1 MALDLKKFITR
12 FVEEAR
18 DHIRQLGEGVA
29 SLESGDAG
37 VVHAMFRSAHTIKG
51 SARMLKLDPITET
64 AHRVEDF
71 FASLREGRVRF
82 QAESGECLR
91 QALDALSA
99 QVDIL
104 AETPDG
110 ARLAPSDPGLLATLI
125 RLAAEESPS
134 VAPESVPAQTNP
146 EPVVSTGVPERS
158 DSPAP
163 PGSDVRSTPLPPPPS
178 PVVTPDRAPSKP
190 EGPREEPRLK
200 NVETVRVRLEK
211 LDELIKLMGELLS
224 SHARMRQRLVE
235 IATLDRQLATSGLD
249 GSVTVPLHLF
259 AGRLRE
265 DVLDQESL
273 MTELHDKTLMMR
285 MLPLAVI
292 FEPAQRLARDLARS
306 VGKQAMC
313 QTRGAEIELDRRIID
328 KLSDPLIHV
337 IRNAIDHG
345 LETPDIRLAAGKP
358 AQGRLTLSARQESG
372 QVVIE
377 IQDDGAGISL
387 ERIRAKAL
395 RMGLVNEERVAALTE
410 RETLDLIFLPGFST
424 TTFVTDLSGRG
435 VGMDVVR
442 QTVLEELRG
451 AIEIDTVAEV
461 GTTLRLRVPFSLAMM
476 RVLLVEVNGAHYGF
490 TARHVGAIRRLS
502 RSAVFSL
509 GDRDMVILGNEFVPL
524 LRLSELLDA
533 PGAVSS
539 GSTPRTHAEEPF
551 GMLVVV
557 LAIRDEKLALE
568 VDDLVDEHDMV
579 IHPMPELLRMAPL
592 VSGLVVTGENAL
604 VSVLHAPGL
613 LERARRLR
621 GGHVAT
627 IPERREPGHDRV
639 LVVDDSLNT
648 REIEKDMLEAC
659 GFRVTLAEDGLD
671 GLRHALAEE
680 FDAVLTDVEMPGM
693 DGFSLTERL
702 RREDRYR
709 DKPIIILTSR
719 DREEDKQR
727 GMRAGADA
735 YIVKGDFSQGNLVDT
750 LRTLLGW
757 RGHGG

>member
-18 DHIRQLGEGVA
+18 DHLRQLGEGVA
-29 SLESGDAG
+29 SLEAGDTG

-64 AHRVEDF
+64 AHRIEDF
-71 FASLREGRVRF
+71 FATLREGKVRF
-82 QAESGECLR
+82 HAESAECLR
-91 QALDALSA
+91 QALDALTA

-110 ARLAPSDPGLLATLI
+110 ARLAPSDPVVLATLI
-125 RLAAEESPS
+125 CLAAEESPP
-134 VAPESVPAQTNP
+134 VTPVTAQPLPA
-146 EPVVSTGVPERS
+146 PVVPDGVAEAPASQPLADADRHPKSPTSAPVAER
-158 DSPAP
+158 
-163 PGSDVRSTPLPPPPS
+163 PL
-178 PVVTPDRAPSKP
+178 SKP
-190 EGPREEPRLK
+190 EGPAREEPRLK
-200 NVETVRVRLEK
+200 SAETVRVRLEK

-224 SHARMRQRLVE
+224 SHARMRQKLVE
-235 IATLDRQLATSGLD
+235 IAALDRLVATSALD
-249 GSVTVPLHLF
+249 SAVATPLHLF
-259 AGRLRE
+259 AERLRE

-292 FEPAQRLARDLARS
+292 FEPAQQLARDLARS
-306 VGKQAMC
+306 VGKQAIC

-328 KLSDPLIHV
+328 KLSDPLIHL
-337 IRNAIDHG
+337 IRNALDHG
-345 LETPDIRLAAGKP
+345 LETPESRLAAGKP

-387 ERIRAKAL
+387 ERIRAKAS
-395 RMGLVNEERVAALTE
+395 RMGLVSEERLAALTE

-451 AIEIDTVAEV
+451 AIEIDTVAGM

-476 RVLLVEVNGAHYGF
+476 RVLLVEVAGAHYGF
-490 TARHVGAIRRLS
+490 TARHVAAIRRLP
-502 RSAVFSL
+502 RSSALSL

-524 LRLSELLDA
+524 VRLNELLDA
-533 PGAVSS
+533 PGGGGS
-539 GSTPRTHAEEPF
+539 GSSPRSQAESRF
-551 GMLVVV
+551 GMLLVV

-568 VDDLVDEHDMV
+568 VDELVDEHDMV
-579 IHPMPELLRMAPL
+579 IHPMPELLKMVPL

-621 GGHVAT
+621 GGQVT
-627 IPERREPGHDRV
+627 LVPERRGSGHDRV

-671 GLRHALAEE
+671 GLRHALSEE

-702 RREDRYR
+702 RREERYR

-757 RGHGG
+757 RGH